1 MVIRRHAGHRFGP
14 RLGPRARGA
23 MLVDILVAVVLL
35 GSALAM
41 MVGMTGRAMR
51 AQRAGEEIQIAAMLL
66 DEQLQ
71 LVLARGPDNY
81 GARFP
86 VEGACDAPFESYR
99 FRLDITAASGSAYV
113 VVATV
118 TWVSGGRVRTESVE
132 TRIAP
137 RRGDEPDPDRKPQE
151 PVDRLL

>member
-1 MVIRRHAGHRFGP
+1 M
-14 RLGPRARGA
+14 
-23 MLVDILVAVVLL
+23 AVVLL

-81 GARFP
+81 GARFA

-99 FRLDITAASGSAYV
+99 FKLDITAASGSAYV

>member
-1 MVIRRHAGHRFGP
+1 MVIRRSTNIAR
-14 RLGPRARGA
+14 RRDASARGV
-23 MLVDILVAVVLL
+23 MLADILVAVVLL

-41 MVGMTGRAMR
+41 MVAMTGRAMR
-51 AQRAGEEIQIAAMLL
+51 AQRAGEELEVAAMLL

-86 VEGACDAPFESYR
+86 LEGVCEAPYESFRYR
-99 FRLDITAASGSAYV
+99 LEITAASGSAYV

-118 TWVSGGRVRTESVE
+118 TWASGGRVRTESVE

-137 RRGDEPDPDRKPQE
+137 RRGDDPDPDRKPQE
-151 PVDRLL
+151 TVDRLP

>member
-1 MVIRRHAGHRFGP
+1 MIRRARSQSRQHGP
-14 RLGPRARGA
+14 GARGA
-23 MLVDILVAVVLL
+23 MLADILVAVVLL

-51 AQRAGEEIQIAAMLL
+51 AQRAGEELQVAAMLL

-86 VEGACDAPFESYR
+86 LEGACEAPYESFRY
-99 FRLDITAASGSAYV
+99 RLDITAASGSAYV

-118 TWVSGGRVRTESVE
+118 SWASGGRIRTESVE

-137 RRGDEPDPDRKPQE
+137 RRGDDPDPDRKPQE
-151 PVDRLL
+151 TVDRLP